1 MTEIEARKIV
11 KEMTQNAKI
20 AEIQEKRKTEWY
32 DLSGMLSYDWALFY
46 CLIGS
51 RETGK
56 SFQVM
61 DYCLRQYKKT
71 GAPFVWVR
79 LTTISTQKMLQNKA
93 SKLVDPELVRRY
105 GLELST
111 KGMDVFDHG
120 RPLCKVLALS
130 EMAKEKGVALFDS
143 ENELPLTIVCDE
155 FQREPGEPVRFDALY
170 NLTGTLENL
179 CRSRKHNIKIFLI
192 CNLLEEANDIL
203 AEGFKFIPEEYGR
216 YKLVKNKKALI
227 NYLAMCKAGLKKEA
241 DEKYSNTDFGKRAVI
256 DYIPPSIKYT
266 KRRKNAVA
274 NILQPTA
281 SNYTNEFT
289 QDRSLISKK
298 QRIKPVG
305 LIKFT
310 KNKSDWFVVWD
321 NCIVAPYNK
330 ENIKENIVAMRPY
343 IDEVFIPQLRDQIF
357 ARYDVKG
364 LYFTNLITQKR
375 FEHHLSRVRMSR

>member
-1 MTEIEARKIV
+1 MIADINELKKCQKILEQ
-11 KEMTQNAKI
+11 KEKH
-20 AEIQEKRKTEWY
+20 EDEWY
-32 DLSGMLSYDWALFY
+32 NLNNVLAYDWALFY
-46 CLIGS
+46 VLVGA
-51 RETGK
+51 RECGK

-79 LTTISTQKMLQNKA
+79 LTTISTQKMLSNKA
-93 SKLVDPELVRRY
+93 AKLVDPELVRRY
-105 GLELST
+105 DLELTT

-143 ENELPLTIVCDE
+143 ENDLPMTIVCDE

-203 AEGFKFIPEEYGR
+203 AEGFKFLPEEYGR
-216 YKLVKNKKALI
+216 YKLVRNKKKLLD
-227 NYLAMCKAGLKKEA
+227 YLDMCKRGLVEEA
-241 DEKYSNTDFGKRAVI
+241 NEKYKDTDFGKRAI
-256 DYIPPSIKYT
+256 IEYIPPSARYT
-266 KRRKNAVA
+266 KRRKNAIA
-274 NILQPTA
+274 NILQPNA
-281 SNYTNEFT
+281 SNYTNEFS
-289 QDRSLISKK
+289 QDRSLLSKR
-298 QRIKPVG
+298 QLTRPVG

-310 KNKSDWFVVWD
+310 KDKADWFVIWD
-321 NCIVAPYNK
+321 NNIIAPYNK
-330 ENIKENIVAMRPY
+330 ESIKTNIIAMRPY
-343 IDEVFIPQLRDQIF
+343 IDEVFIPQLRDQVF
-357 ARYDVKG
+357 QRYDVKG

-375 FEHHLSRVRMSR
+375 FEHHLSRVRQTR